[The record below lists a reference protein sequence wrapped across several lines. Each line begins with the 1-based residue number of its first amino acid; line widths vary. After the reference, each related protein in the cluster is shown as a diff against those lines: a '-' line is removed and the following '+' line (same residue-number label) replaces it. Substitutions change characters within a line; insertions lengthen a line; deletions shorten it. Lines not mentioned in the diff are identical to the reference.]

1 MVGLYLVLQYLGA
14 EGRRMGAK
22 GRGKQTPYR
31 KAIPYCFMQ
40 QTTALMSMEAN
51 VAAWRFLMRS
61 LAKNI

>member
-1 MVGLYLVLQYLGA
+1 
-14 EGRRMGAK
+14 MGPE

-51 VAAWRFLMRS
+51 VAAWRFLMSS